1 MCGGGERT
9 SSFFR
14 TQDHVDGELP
24 NGNIL
29 KHVQTAIT
37 LDFKR
42 MSSPKP
48 PTKIDCIRVRSW
60 TEEQARSNDPNH

>member
-29 KHVQTAIT
+29 KHVQSASNYLGLQKDVITKTAN
-37 LDFKR
+37 K
-42 MSSPKP
+42 
-48 PTKIDCIRVRSW
+48 
-60 TEEQARSNDPNH
+60 N